1 MTVFSR
7 IAASAALALLVISGT
22 AHAQGASVAFG
33 GLKHD
38 ASLPVEITA
47 DELTVDQ
54 NTGSAVFIGNVVAGQ
69 GEMRLS
75 AGRVQVQYAT
85 ENGQATGRIDQL
97 IATGNVTLVN
107 GAEAAE
113 ADNAVYAV
121 NGSEIVMTGNVIL
134 TQGVNALSGEK
145 LIVDLASGTGR
156 MEGRVRT
163 IFQTGG
169 NQ

>member
-1 MTVFSR
+1 MRLFLRPLLGLLLAVFTTG
-7 IAASAALALLVISGT
+7 AVL
-22 AHAQGASVAFG
+22 AQGATVAFG

-54 NTGSAVFIGNVVAGQ
+54 QTGLAVFIGNVVAGQ

-75 AGRVQVQYAT
+75 AARVRVQYAVV
-85 ENGQATGRIDQL
+85 NGQATGDIDKL
-97 IATGNVTLVN
+97 FASGGVTLVN

-113 ADNAVYAV
+113 ARDAVYAV
-121 NGSEIVMTGNVIL
+121 GAAEIVMTGDVIL

-145 LIVDLASGTGR
+145 LTVDLNTGQGRMTGR
-156 MEGRVRT
+156 VKT

-169 NQ
+169 N

>member
-1 MTVFSR
+1 MRAVSR
-7 IAASAALALLVISGT
+7 VTLALVFTVLTST
-22 AHAQGASVAFG
+22 TLLAQGATVAFG

-54 NTGSAVFIGNVVAGQ
+54 TTGEAVFIGNVVAGQ

-75 AGRVQVQYAT
+75 AARVQVQYAVVDGEPT
-85 ENGQATGRIDQL
+85 GDIDRLVATG
-97 IATGNVTLVN
+97 GVTLVN

-113 ADNAVYAV
+113 AQKAVYAV
-121 NGSEIVMTGNVIL
+121 NAAEIVMTGEVLL
-134 TQGVNALSGEK
+134 TQGANALSGEK
-145 LIVDLASGTGR
+145 LTVDLNTGQGRMTGR
-156 MEGRVRT
+156 VKT

-169 NQ
+169 SD

>member
-1 MTVFSR
+1 MMIFSR
-7 IAASAALALLVISGT
+7 FAAIAALALVLITGS
-22 AHAQGASVAFG
+22 AFAQGASVAFG

-54 NTGSAVFIGNVVAGQ
+54 ATGSAVFIGNVVAGQ

-97 IATGNVTLVN
+97 VATGSVTLVN

-113 ADNAVYAV
+113 AEKAVYTVSA
-121 NGSEIVMTGNVIL
+121 SEIVMTGNVIL

-145 LIVDLASGTGR
+145 LTVDLNSGSGR
-156 MEGRVRT
+156 MSGRVRT
-163 IFQTGG
+163 IFRTGG
-169 NQ
+169 N

>member
-7 IAASAALALLVISGT
+7 ITAAAALTLLLFAGM
-22 AHAQGASVAFG
+22 ANAQGASVAFG

-54 NTGSAVFIGNVVAGQ
+54 ATGRAVFIGNVVAGQ

-75 AGRVQVQYAT
+75 ASRVQVQYAT

-97 IATGNVTLVN
+97 IATGSVTLVN

-113 ADNAVYAV
+113 AEKAVYSVKDA
-121 NGSEIVMTGNVIL
+121 EIVMTGNVIL
-134 TQGVNALSGEK
+134 TQGQNALSGEK
-145 LIVDLASGTGR
+145 LTVDLTNGSGR
-156 MEGRVRT
+156 MSGRVRT
-163 IFQTGG
+163 IFRTGG
-169 NQ
+169 N